1 MPRELAS
8 SSQAPII
15 DLTEDVDSQ
24 APIIDGAID
33 LSRAIYEDAD
43 SQDSRPLDVPN
54 SVTAI
59 DMSRPF
65 QVPNSITMIK
75 TDPGIHRA
83 KASRLRDRRQLT
95 AIDITRAFLIPD
107 SVAVIGLDRACK
119 HARTSGEKLAQSLST
134 SSSSNSTANV
144 TVAHMR
150 PLENDEVQAAYS
162 WNSQPRDD
170 LEWEEFRAW
179 EDERSRKRSQD
190 SNNP

>member
-1 MPRELAS
+1 MPHELAS

-33 LSRAIYEDAD
+33 LSRAIYEDVD

-179 EDERSRKRSQD
+179 EDERSRKRFSG
-190 SNNP
+190 

>member
-33 LSRAIYEDAD
+33 L
-43 SQDSRPLDVPN
+43 SRPLDVPN

-119 HARTSGEKLAQSLST
+119 RARTSGEKLAQSLST

-179 EDERSRKRSQD
+179 EDERSRKRFSG
-190 SNNP
+190 